1 MKFTLNLDKKKKFLI
16 NFSYFTVWT
25 IIIYVIFKITAVYLL
40 PFLIG
45 LIIAYAVQKPAN
57 YLSHKLGFKRQICA
71 AVLSVLFY
79 IIIVAILALL
89 IWILY
94 SQSNKLI
101 KLVTTSDA
109 IGSYVN
115 NIVGFVSKI
124 FEKYNNDFNHT
135 IKKFTDETTNGFVLK
150 ISAFLS
156 NGITSFVKKV
166 PVLLISS
173 VVTVVA
179 TCYIAK
185 DFDRLKVFV
194 KGFISKEFYKRIND
208 IKNVFIN
215 CFFKFFVG
223 YFWLYIITFAEL
235 LIGLM
240 LLGVKNFIAIAFLI
254 SIIDLLPVFGTGAVL
269 LPWASIQFIQQ
280 NYRFGIGLTIVYIVI
295 VIIRNFLEP
304 KIIGK
309 QIGINPLFT
318 LVFIFLGLKLGGIIG
333 MIVLPII
340 LTVLFTYCRQQ
351 IANNK

>member
-1 MKFTLNLDKKKKFLI
+1 MKFTLNLDKKKNFLI
-16 NFSYFTVWT
+16 NCSYFTVWSL
-25 IIIYVIFKITAVYLL
+25 IIYVIFKITAVYLL

-45 LIIAYAVQKPAN
+45 LIIAYTVQKPAN
-57 YLSHKLGFKRQICA
+57 FLSHKLGFKRQICA

-79 IIIVAILALL
+79 IIIVAALALL
-89 IWILY
+89 IWLLY
-94 SQSNKLI
+94 SQSNKLV
-101 KLVTTSDA
+101 KLVTRSD
-109 IGSYVN
+109 IVGSYVN
-115 NIVGFVSKI
+115 NIVGFVSNF
-124 FEKYNNDFNHT
+124 FEKYNNNFNDT

-156 NGITSFVKKV
+156 NVITSFVKKV

-194 KGFISKEFYKRIND
+194 SGFISNEFYKRIKD
-208 IKNVFIN
+208 VKNVFIN

-240 LLGVKNFIAIAFLI
+240 LLGVKNFIVISFLI
-254 SIIDLLPVFGTGAVL
+254 SLIDLLPIFGTGAVL
-269 LPWASIQFIQQ
+269 LPWATIQFIQQ
-280 NYRFGIGLTIVYIVI
+280 DYKIGIGLTSIYIIIVI
-295 VIIRNFLEP
+295 VRNFLEP

-309 QIGINPLFT
+309 QIGINPIFT
-318 LVFIFLGLKLGGIIG
+318 LVFIFFGLKLGGIVG
-333 MIVLPII
+333 MIVLPIV

-351 IANNK
+351 MADNK